1 MFKTV
6 LFPIDR
12 SQESVEAATKVIEL
26 VKTHNSSLIVLSVV
40 SGSEGSTGSHDAA
53 AKLLNS
59 ATEMFSQQG
68 IEAKTLEREGKPSFT
83 ICDVADELEAD
94 LIVMGCKGMD
104 LAHEGEG
111 KSTSHRVI
119 DLSPCPVLL
128 VP

>member
-6 LFPIDR
+6 LFAIDR

-40 SGSEGSTGSHDAA
+40 GESDNPDAA
-53 AKLLNS
+53 HQATSELLNS
-59 ATEMFSQQG
+59 ANRMFAEQG
-68 IEAKTLEREGKPSFT
+68 IEVRAIEREGKPSFT
-83 ICDVADELEAD
+83 ICDVADEMEAD

-128 VP
+128 IP

>member
-6 LFPIDR
+6 LFAIDR
-12 SQESVEAATKVIEL
+12 SQESVEAASKVIEL

-40 SGSEGSTGSHDAA
+40 AESDNPDAA
-53 AKLLNS
+53 HK
-59 ATEMFSQQG
+59 AT
-68 IEAKTLEREGKPSFT
+68 IEREGKPSCT
-83 ICDVADELEAD
+83 ICDVAYELEAD

-128 VP
+128 IP

>member
-12 SQESVEAATKVIEL
+12 SQESVEAASKVIEL
-26 VKTHNSSLIVLSVV
+26 VKTYNSSLIVLSVV
-40 SGSEGSTGSHDAA
+40 PDSDDSEGAHQAA
-53 AKLLNS
+53 AELLNS
-59 ATEMFSQQG
+59 ANRMFSENG

-83 ICDVADELEAD
+83 ICDVADDMEVD

-128 VP
+128 IP

>member
-6 LFPIDR
+6 LFAIDR
-12 SQESVEAATKVIEL
+12 SQESVEAASKVIEL

-40 SGSEGSTGSHDAA
+40 AESDNPDAA
-53 AKLLNS
+53 HKATSELLDS
-59 ATEMFSQQG
+59 ANQMFSDKG
-68 IEAKTLEREGKPSFT
+68 IEARAIEREGKPSFT
-83 ICDVADELEAD
+83 ICDVADEMEAD

-128 VP
+128 IP